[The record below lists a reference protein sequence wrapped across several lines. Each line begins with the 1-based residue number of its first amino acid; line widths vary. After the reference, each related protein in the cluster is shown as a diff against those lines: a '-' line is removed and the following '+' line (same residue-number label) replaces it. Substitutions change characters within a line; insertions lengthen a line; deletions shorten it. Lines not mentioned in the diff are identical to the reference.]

1 MKKFLL
7 IAMSFAFM
15 LSCSTDELSDNLN
28 DKLPSSEMELKLDEY
43 GLFNSDKQ
51 FDAYTLGLDPNIIY
65 FNGRYEN
72 KLCMESFKTK
82 EKSKLLSW
90 QSKDKYSLEVYEG
103 YGVNTTHVIS
113 KFRTITPY
121 QLGEDNIF
129 IIWGIAVGEQYT
141 VHQRIIT
148 SDLYFT
154 SGDNSKK
161 LESRTYPEKSYFYS
175 KVKPW
180 FKASVL
186 VSKRAVVAPAAD
198 SCFCYSMKGEELF
211 AFKKHIDFFPTK
223 NYIPINTTNYI
234 EFQGGIKG
242 TLCNCNI
249 KDNKKVWESEMPLK
263 DLPKDTRIDKIE
275 FSILNTNDV
284 LCKFNY
290 TLFSGVTGSRKLIVK
305 INTGEIEVQ

>member
-7 IAMSFAFM
+7 IAISFAFM

-43 GLFNSDKQ
+43 GLFNSEKQ

-141 VHQRIIT
+141 LHQRIIT

-175 KVKPW
+175 KIQAW
-180 FKASVL
+180 FNGSVI
-186 VSKRAVVAPAAD
+186 VSKRGVIAPSLD
-198 SCFCYSMKGEELF
+198 SCFCYSVKGEELF
-211 AFKKHIDFFPTK
+211 KFRDNKNSIPTK
-223 NYIPINTTNYI
+223 NYLAINNTNFI
-234 EFQGGIKG
+234 EFRGDARG
-242 TLCNCNI
+242 TLCNINI
-249 KDNKKVWESEMPLK
+249 KDSKKIWESEMPLK
-263 DLPKDTRIDKIE
+263 DLPEDTRIDNID
-275 FSILNTNDV
+275 FSILNTSDV